1 MKHTKYIL
9 PALILGG
16 LLCVYA
22 SNTDEKIKP
31 THHTPPPAEQN
42 ALPPTPLRLS
52 GAEDGIPYGLSLT
65 GIDNK
70 EVSLRWNNPEP
81 TNGYFE
87 DFESHSDFVINSP
100 GSIGWDYL
108 DMDNEYTATWAA
120 TTFPNQGQK
129 MAYIIMNPS
138 KTSPSVADYPGI
150 QPFSGEK
157 MLMTFSV
164 LGGNND
170 FIISPELNFTE
181 EFQISFRAKSYNDT
195 YGLERIRVGYSTSG
209 KLASDFTFVSQNDY
223 EEVPTEWTLYEY
235 QIPSEA
241 KYVTINCVS
250 QDAFMLMI
258 DDIFIGT
265 NKVRPRSQ
273 SEQYITGFNLYRD
286 NVKVNTEVLK
296 EVFYTDIVPDYGDYV
311 YTVTAVYADGSETG
325 HSEPLAVN
333 VPDIRLLPFEDSFDN
348 WIIDPDNWETPI
360 DDDGNNNYWGCDY
373 YTYGLVNPCATYRY
387 SSIINY
393 SQSLISREL
402 RTLDTEKV
410 YLRFKLRHVNYNN
423 VEGDTLS
430 VEVTCDNGATWVNI
444 ASFDNA
450 EGSYEPRIEQF
461 GLSNVLSDEIFRIRF
476 RAHGESASYIDYW
489 YVDDIKVWEPEW
501 TTAQLTVQSQG
512 MPVAD
517 CPVTLVADH
526 GAELFVSLVAD
537 HGAELFVTTDV
548 N

>member
-1 MKHTKYIL
+1 MKHTQYIL
-9 PALILGG
+9 PALVLGG
-16 LLCVYA
+16 LLYVYA
-22 SNTDEKIKP
+22 GNADERIKP
-31 THHTPPPAEQN
+31 SHLTPPPAEQN
-42 ALPPTPLRLS
+42 ALPPAPLRLS

-87 DFESHSDFVINSP
+87 DFEGHPDFVINSP

-108 DMDNEYTATWAA
+108 DMDNEYTYTWAA
-120 TTFPNQGQK
+120 TIFPNQGQK
-129 MAYIIMNPS
+129 MAYLVMNPS
-138 KTSPSVADYPGI
+138 KTSPSVADYPDI

-157 MLMTFSV
+157 FLVSFASV
-164 LGGNND
+164 GGVNND
-170 FIISPELNFTE
+170 FIISPELSFTE
-181 EFQISFRAKSYNDT
+181 DFQISFRAKSYNDT

-333 VPDIRLLPFEDSFDN
+333 VPDIRLLPFEDSFDS
-348 WIIDPDNWETPI
+348 WTIDADNWETPA
-360 DDDGNNNYWGCDY
+360 DEDGNSTHWGCDY

-423 VEGDTLS
+423 VEGDTL
-430 VEVTCDNGATWVNI
+430 
-444 ASFDNA
+444 
-450 EGSYEPRIEQF
+450 
-461 GLSNVLSDEIFRIRF
+461 
-476 RAHGESASYIDYW
+476 
-489 YVDDIKVWEPEW
+489 
-501 TTAQLTVQSQG
+501 
-512 MPVAD
+512 
-517 CPVTLVADH
+517 
-526 GAELFVSLVAD
+526 
-537 HGAELFVTTDV
+537 
-548 N
+548 